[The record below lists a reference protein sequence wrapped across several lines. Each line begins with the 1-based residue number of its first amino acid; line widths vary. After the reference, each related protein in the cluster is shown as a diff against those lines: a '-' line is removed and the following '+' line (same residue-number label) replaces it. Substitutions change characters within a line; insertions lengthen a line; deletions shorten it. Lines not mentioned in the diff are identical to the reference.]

1 MSLLPGDPRPQRP
14 RRGKGFAML
23 RFHRRPDNGQRRGA
37 TIVETAVVA
46 PVFAVFLAGIME
58 FGHAFLVV
66 GTLNAAAKQAARHGA
81 VEGISTADV
90 VTKANGIL
98 GSAINTTKATVL
110 VKDASVFDQPTL
122 PTTIKYDELPSI
134 ELKSADRRQLYVV
147 RISVKYNDVALI
159 PPFWAKD
166 LELVG
171 QSVMRHE

>member
-1 MSLLPGDPRPQRP
+1 
-14 RRGKGFAML
+14 ML
-23 RFHRRPDNGQRRGA
+23 RFKRRTDNGQRRGT

-46 PVFAVFLAGIME
+46 PVFAVFLAAIME

-81 VEGISTADV
+81 VEGITSADV
-90 VTKANGIL
+90 INKANGIL
-98 GSAINTTKATVL
+98 GAALDISETTVL
-110 VKDASVFDQPTL
+110 VKDASIFDSPSL
-122 PTTIKYDELPSI
+122 PETIDYDELPNI
-134 ELKSADRRQLYVV
+134 ELNTADRRQLYVV
-147 RISVKYNDVALI
+147 RISVAYNDVALM

>member
-1 MSLLPGDPRPQRP
+1 MFRLN
-14 RRGKGFAML
+14 
-23 RFHRRPDNGQRRGA
+23 RRPDNGQRRGT

-46 PVFAVFLAGIME
+46 PVFAVFLAAIME

-81 VEGISTADV
+81 VEGITSADV
-90 VTKANGIL
+90 INKANGIL
-98 GSAINTTKATVL
+98 GAALDTTKTTVL
-110 VKDASVFDQPTL
+110 VKDASVFDSPTL
-122 PTTIKYDELPSI
+122 PETIDYDELPNI
-134 ELKSADRRQLYVV
+134 ELNTADRRQLYVV
-147 RISVKYNDVALI
+147 RISVAYNDVALM

>member
-1 MSLLPGDPRPQRP
+1 
-14 RRGKGFAML
+14 ML
-23 RFHRRPDNGQRRGA
+23 RFKRRTDNGQRRGT

-46 PVFAVFLAGIME
+46 PAFAVFLAAIME

-81 VEGISTADV
+81 VEGITSADV
-90 VTKANGIL
+90 ITKANGIL
-98 GSAINTTKATVL
+98 GAALDITKTTVL
-110 VKDASVFDQPTL
+110 VKDASIFDSPSL
-122 PTTIKYDELPSI
+122 PETIDYDDLPNI
-134 ELKSADRRQLYVV
+134 ELNSADRRQLYVV
-147 RISVKYNDVALI
+147 RISVAYNDVALM